1 MWHAALTSAHAVCC
15 AVLLCG
21 ALCCAVL
28 LCHTC
33 SMRKNFL
40 PFSCG
45 ARNATYMQRS
55 SKALP
60 TTDTLN
66 TKEDEFIAGNRV
78 CSRTRIYT

>member
-1 MWHAALTSAHAVCC
+1 
-15 AVLLCG
+15 
-21 ALCCAVL
+21 
-28 LCHTC
+28 
-33 SMRKNFL
+33 MRKNFL

-66 TKEDEFIAGNRV
+66 TKEDEFIAGGRKTWEGMLCGVGLKENLTRESCLASVRV
-78 CSRTRIYT
+78 QPLLISVVL